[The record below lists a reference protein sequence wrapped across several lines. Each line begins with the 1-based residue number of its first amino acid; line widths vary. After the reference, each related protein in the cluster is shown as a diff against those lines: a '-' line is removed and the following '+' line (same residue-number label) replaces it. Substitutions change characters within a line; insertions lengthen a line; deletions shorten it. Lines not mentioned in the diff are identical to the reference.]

1 MVIIKK
7 IKVYYGKTNAYNAEI
22 IENVT
27 DKKVIVFDT
36 TKTLEELQEYYKQ
49 NLNNLNSFY
58 DMVNS
63 KKDIFDNVVLDEF
76 DLIKIAEYEE

>member
-1 MVIIKK
+1 MKK

-27 DKKVIVFDT
+27 DKKAIVFDT

-63 KKDIFDNVVLDEF
+63 KEDIFDNVVLDEF